1 MDSQGE
7 GQKVK
12 EKGLQYALEQG
23 ENKVLSSHLEM
34 TKQETYGAKRHE
46 DLSKLYYSEPAYKGI
61 MNRLEVIYRGN
72 MNLKD
77 NTKNF
82 LDQIKGVDDSVY
94 ELNKQGRK
102 LKTEEEE
109 LQAAME
115 ETEYALEQ
123 EEEKICK
130 VQ

>member
-12 EKGLQYALEQG
+12 EKELQYTLEQG

-46 DLSKLYYSEPAYKGI
+46 DISKLYHREPACKGI

-77 NTKNF
+77 NTKSYV
-82 LDQIKGVDDSVY
+82 DQIKGGNDSVY
-94 ELNKQGRK
+94 ELNKQERK

-109 LQAAME
+109 LEAAME
-115 ETEYALEQ
+115 ETEYALKQ
-123 EEEKICK
+123 EEENICK

>member
-12 EKGLQYALEQG
+12 EKGLQYALEQ
-23 ENKVLSSHLEM
+23 VLSSHLEM

-46 DLSKLYYSEPAYKGI
+46 DLSKLYHSEPACKGI
-61 MNRLEVIYRGN
+61 MNGLEVIYRGN

-77 NTKNF
+77 TKNF
-82 LDQIKGVDDSVY
+82 LDQIKGGDDSVY
-94 ELNKQGRK
+94 GLNKQERK

-115 ETEYALEQ
+115 ETEYALKQ

>member
-12 EKGLQYALEQG
+12 EKGLQYALEQ
-23 ENKVLSSHLEM
+23 VLSSHLEM

-46 DLSKLYYSEPAYKGI
+46 DLSKLYHSEPACKGI
-61 MNRLEVIYRGN
+61 MNGLEVIYRGN

-82 LDQIKGVDDSVY
+82 LDQIKGGYDSVY
-94 ELNKQGRK
+94 EFNKQGRK
-102 LKTEEEE
+102 LK
-109 LQAAME
+109 M
-115 ETEYALEQ
+115 
-123 EEEKICK
+123 EEEKL
-130 VQ
+130 

>member
-12 EKGLQYALEQG
+12 EKGLQYASEQG

-34 TKQETYGAKRHE
+34 TKQETYRAKRHE
-46 DLSKLYYSEPAYKGI
+46 DLSKLYHSEPACKGI
-61 MNRLEVIYRGN
+61 MNGLEVIYRGN

-82 LDQIKGVDDSVY
+82 LDQIKGGDDSVY
-94 ELNKQGRK
+94 ELNKHRRK
-102 LKTEEEE
+102 LKT
-109 LQAAME
+109 
-115 ETEYALEQ
+115 
-123 EEEKICK
+123 
-130 VQ
+130 